1 MSSLYLGLGSNL
13 GDKKKNITSATMI
26 IASLLGDVRL
36 LSSLY
41 ETEPWGFVSEHLFMN
56 AAIMVETTIDP
67 QKCLEMVKAI
77 EREMGRSYK
86 VKNGYEDRVID
97 IDILLYDD
105 LVLST
110 PNLTI
115 PHPLIPQRD
124 FVLMPMAEI
133 APDLVHPTEK
143 CSFSELLERWRA
155 ENCSP
160 TQGEL

>member
-1 MSSLYLGLGSNL
+1 MADLYLGLGSNL

-36 LSSLY
+36 LSSFY
-41 ETEPWGFVSEHLFMN
+41 ETEPWGFESENRFMN
-56 AAIMVETTIDP
+56 AAIMVETTIEP
-67 QKCLEMVKAI
+67 HKCLEMVKAI

-86 VKNGYEDRVID
+86 QKVGYEDRIID

-105 LVLST
+105 CVLST

-124 FVLMPMAEI
+124 FVLLPMAEI
-133 APDLVHPTEK
+133 APNLIHPTEM
-143 CSFSELLERWRA
+143 CSFQELLNRWKA
-155 ENCSP
+155 SSIS
-160 TQGEL
+160 GE

>member
-1 MSSLYLGLGSNL
+1 MANLFLGLGSNL
-13 GDKKKNITSATMI
+13 GDKRKNITSATMI

-36 LSSLY
+36 LSSFY
-41 ETEPWGFVSEHLFMN
+41 ETEPWGFVSDNRFVN
-56 AAIMVETTIDP
+56 AVIMVETSIEP

-86 VKNGYEDRVID
+86 QKEGYEDRIID

-105 LVLST
+105 CVLST

-124 FVLMPMAEI
+124 FVLLPMTEI
-133 APDLVHPTEK
+133 APNLIHPTEK
-143 CSFSELLERWRA
+143 CSFQELLNRWKA
-155 ENCSP
+155 SSIS
-160 TQGEL
+160 GK

>member
-1 MSSLYLGLGSNL
+1 MANLYLGLGSNL

-41 ETEPWGFVSEHLFMN
+41 ETEPWGFDSENGFVN
-56 AAIMVETTIDP
+56 AVIMVETSIDP
-67 QKCLEMVKAI
+67 CKCLEMVKAI

-86 VKNGYEDRVID
+86 KSEGYEDRIID

-105 LVLST
+105 LIISL
-110 PNLTI
+110 PNLSI

-124 FVLMPMAEI
+124 FVLLPMAEI
-133 APDLVHPTEK
+133 APQLIHPIEK
-143 CSFSELLERWRA
+143 CSFEELLKRWKE
-155 ENCSP
+155 ENH
-160 TQGEL
+160 